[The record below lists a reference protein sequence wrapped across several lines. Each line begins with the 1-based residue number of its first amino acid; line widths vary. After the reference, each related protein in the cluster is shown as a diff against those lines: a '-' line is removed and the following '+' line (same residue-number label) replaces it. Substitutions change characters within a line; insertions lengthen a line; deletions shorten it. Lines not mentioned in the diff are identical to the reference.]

1 MRLVQ
6 VAILRQRRSG
16 SVTSGVNGCC
26 RGQGLNEK
34 SVTPRGFSKV
44 KGSSTR
50 SSLAQSAAGNG
61 GKRQWQDSD
70 SWEFKHPKFRRG
82 RKELLVGIKRR
93 KDGGRMKR
101 RRVDTHSDVLQNL
114 KRDLDQVTADLQA
127 VDDKV
132 DDIKSLLLGMS
143 VRPGPSSATPQP
155 PQDGGVFGYETNP
168 AFMPTAA
175 AHAGGFERWGGATV
189 GGPDP
194 YMYGAPLTIN
204 YLSPR
209 PPVDQRS
216 WWQPPSQ
223 RPRVS
228 RDEYF
233 VSQQPLYQAPP
244 VACFPVNTAL
254 SRQLPLDGSPR
265 GDGLPRE
272 HTGKGMDDSTVRSP
286 NREGGDH
293 RASFSSGTDS
303 ADPGTEG
310 VWRSAPAPNTDQ
322 LSAFRGGGGG
332 GSGSRINGGTGDLQ
346 QDQSEG
352 KMSMLEVLSH
362 SAATAVETSGEKG

>member
-1 MRLVQ
+1 MPGVWRAVVSGAVRYLLTDRVPGVDYLFLPLV
-6 VAILRQRRSG
+6 VS
-16 SVTSGVNGCC
+16 
-26 RGQGLNEK
+26 K
-34 SVTPRGFSKV
+34 SS
-44 KGSSTR
+44 
-50 SSLAQSAAGNG
+50 
-61 GKRQWQDSD
+61 
-70 SWEFKHPKFRRG
+70 
-82 RKELLVGIKRR
+82 
-93 KDGGRMKR
+93 M
-101 RRVDTHSDVLQNL
+101 NL
-114 KRDLDQVTADLQA
+114 KQNVA
-127 VDDKV
+127 
-132 DDIKSLLLGMS
+132 
-143 VRPGPSSATPQP
+143 
-155 PQDGGVFGYETNP
+155 GY
-168 AFMPTAA
+168 
-175 AHAGGFERWGGATV
+175 
-189 GGPDP
+189 
-194 YMYGAPLTIN
+194 YS
-204 YLSPR
+204 LSPDLGGTIR
-209 PPVDQRS
+209 FNRELGKAPALRCTSCVFAPVL
-216 WWQPPSQ
+216 
-223 RPRVS
+223 VS
-228 RDEYF
+228 VLRWHFVGFVAVAAFCCLVLVRQCSFYF
-233 VSQQPLYQAPP
+233 QCTALLPTIPVHPDKTEMAAISAEVHGLTRCPLAQPLYQAPP